1 MTIINEKDRSARVSR
16 PNLALRSKSRR
27 DWRRS
32 PKSYIFIAPAVVI
45 FSIFLAF
52 PLARNVYVS
61 FYDWNGFTSVTKFVG
76 LANYKWIFT
85 NPIAL
90 DAAKHALIFGVLTI
104 SLQAIGGFLLAVS
117 LSGAG
122 TFRKALR
129 TFFFIPVVLTPVVV
143 GFLFSKIFE
152 PNNGDLRHA
161 LEAIGLGRLNH
172 TWLADTRTALVV
184 VALVNVWLWT
194 GFAMMIYQS
203 ALTTIP
209 QELLESARIDGAN
222 SPQMI
227 WLILVPMLR
236 TTHLAIMTLSII
248 GTLKTFDI
256 VYVLTKGGPGGATE
270 LPTTLLFRVG
280 FDEYR
285 QGAAAALG
293 TVLFVVALVATAVQ
307 LRIGKKVG
315 EDI

>member
-1 MTIINEKDRSARVSR
+1 MTLSIEENHSSR
-16 PNLALRSKSRR
+16 FRLPNLGSRLKSRR
-27 DWRRS
+27 DWRKSR
-32 PKSYIFIAPAVVI
+32 KSYFFIAPAVTI

-52 PLARNVYVS
+52 PLARNFYVS
-61 FYDWNGFTSVTKFVG
+61 FYDWNGFTSVTKFIG

-90 DAAKHALIFGVLTI
+90 GAARHALIFGFLTI
-104 SLQAIGGFLLAVS
+104 SLQTIGGFLLAVS
-117 LSGAG
+117 LSGTG
-122 TFRKALR
+122 TLRKALR

-161 LEAIGLGRLNH
+161 LDSIGLGKLNH
-172 TWLADTRTALVV
+172 AWLADTHTALIV

-209 QELLESARIDGAN
+209 QELLEAARIDGAN

-227 WLILVPMLR
+227 CRIILPMLR
-236 TTHLAIMTLSII
+236 STHLAIMTLSII

-280 FDEYR
+280 FAEYR
-285 QGAAAALG
+285 QGAAAAFG
-293 TVLFVVALVATAVQ
+293 TVLFVVSLVATAVQ
-307 LRIGKKVG
+307 LRIGKRG
-315 EDI
+315 EANI

>member
-1 MTIINEKDRSARVSR
+1 MTIVSEKNRAIRFGRADLVS
-16 PNLALRSKSRR
+16 RSKSRR

-32 PKSYIFIAPAVVI
+32 SKSYFFIAPAVIV
-45 FSIFLAF
+45 FCIFLAF
-52 PLARNVYVS
+52 PLARNFYVS

-76 LANYKWIFT
+76 IANYKWIFT

-90 DAAKHALIFGVLTI
+90 GAARHALIFGVLTI
-104 SLQAIGGFLLAVS
+104 SLQTIGGFLLAVS
-117 LSGAG
+117 LSGTG
-122 TFRKALR
+122 TLRKALR

-172 TWLADTRTALVV
+172 TWLADTHTALVV

-194 GFAMMIYQS
+194 GFVMMIYQS

-227 WLILVPMLR
+227 WQILVPMLR

-280 FDEYR
+280 FNEYR

-293 TVLFVVALVATAVQ
+293 TILFVVALVATAIQ

-315 EDI
+315 SDI